1 VEIFDAIKLEQLEAN
16 KGGSDNSNLYVRQ
29 YYRENNIV
37 KGGVFAELN
46 LTLQQIS
53 MGLSLD
59 SLFIEYSQVKKAAQ
73 FAKPYLDIPG
83 SKYWDEYLHLDYQN
97 SKLRAKYDLIVY
109 DNKKITG
116 IDWKTQIKI
125 NPQEMEQSMKTQ
137 LKLFILRETTNLPP
151 EQISLLYL
159 NLETEK
165 VCQFAYSQEKH
176 SEFKN
181 RINSIFPEYV
191 ENHNDKTQEPDLQT
205 IHQKWMN
212 KEITTE
218 EYLDFVPEVEI

>member
-1 VEIFDAIKLEQLEAN
+1 VEIFDARKLEQLEAS
-16 KGGSDNSNLYVRQ
+16 KEKSDNSNLYIRQ
-29 YYRENNIV
+29 YYRENNIA

-53 MGLSLD
+53 MGLPLD
-59 SLFIEYSQVKKAAQ
+59 SLFIEYPQVKKTAQ

-83 SKYWDEYLHLDYQN
+83 SKYWDEYLHLDYHN
-97 SKLRAKYDLIVY
+97 SRLQAKYDLIVY
-109 DNKKITG
+109 DDKKVTG

-125 NPQEMEQSMKTQ
+125 NLQEMEQSMKTQ
-137 LKLFILRETTNLPP
+137 LKLFILRETTELPP

-159 NLETEK
+159 NLDTEK
-165 VCQFAYSQEKH
+165 VCQFAYSSEKH
-176 SEFKN
+176 SKFQN
-181 RINSIFPEYV
+181 RIYPILAEYA